1 MKNYSKKEPEKLKKK
16 EMEGRRIIYEYLLH
30 WKANHLTNEKKLENY
45 DLLRLLTTSTQ
56 SAELWQK
63 TKYPKFYQNDIK

>member
-30 WKANHLTNEKKLENY
+30 
-45 DLLRLLTTSTQ
+45 
-56 SAELWQK
+56 
-63 TKYPKFYQNDIK
+63 